1 MPLAWAYGFLAV
13 VLIASA
19 VADVRSG
26 KIYNALTYPAI
37 AVGLVVHTYLG
48 GLGGGPGQLGLV
60 GSAAGLATGFVPML
74 AAWLAGGVGG
84 GDAKLMAAVG
94 ALTGWQFT
102 LSALFYGLI
111 VTAVLAIIVIVHKR
125 IARRT
130 LGRVWRFIV
139 LAFVF
144 RKPAADPAAADSPRV
159 PMGLAFCIG
168 SGLALVEACVRQPG
182 WLLGM

>member
-1 MPLAWAYGFLAV
+1 MPLVWAYVILAV

-19 VADVRSG
+19 VADVRYG
-26 KIYNALTYPAI
+26 KIYNILTYPAI
-37 AVGLVVHTYLG
+37 AAGLVLHTYFG
-48 GLGGGPGQLGLV
+48 GLSGGGGALGLA
-60 GSAAGLATGFVPML
+60 GSAAGLATGFLPML
-74 AAWLAGGVGG
+74 AAYMAGGLGG

-102 LSALFYGLI
+102 LSALFYGLL
-111 VTAVLAIIVIVHKR
+111 VNAVLAIGLILHKR

-139 LAFVF
+139 LAFIF

-168 SGLALVEACVRQPG
+168 SGLALAEACITRPG
-182 WLLGM
+182 WLLGV